1 MSDDSQNNKQN
12 MLFAAKAT
20 TNSTKSTNNETTN
33 DTEKCTPAEIK
44 ANNDQNIE
52 TSKAADAINKAKQEI
67 ADAVNKTVD
76 DLKDGIDKIT
86 KILSDTSSKDD
97 PDQSSASIQSIIDGL
112 SGVLKKLSE
121 KANVKVPGLSDV
133 SNLFDLK
140 APSMPNMPDF
150 KLPELPDDIKNTIE
164 DLIAALNS
172 LCTQLSILPLMIL
185 YKIVFAILNVTIPG
199 TNVSF
204 MDILKSVPP
213 VDIIDDAIQALPQ
226 IYDLVS
232 QMPAKVGTIAKN
244 KIKIVINELANNQVP
259 EAPADLSASYPVD
272 PTPPKPMTPEAIEN
286 QETIV

>member
-1 MSDDSQNNKQN
+1 MSEDLQNNKQN
-12 MLFAAKAT
+12 MLFAAEAT
-20 TNSTKSTNNETTN
+20 TDNTESTN
-33 DTEKCTPAEIK
+33 DTEKYTPTEIK
-44 ANNDQNIE
+44 TNNDQNIE
-52 TSKAADAINKAKQEI
+52 TSKAADATNKAKQEI
-67 ADAVNKTVD
+67 AKATNAIVD
-76 DLKDGIDKIT
+76 GLKDGIDKIT
-86 KILSDTSSKDD
+86 KTLSDTSSKDD
-97 PDQSSASIQSIIDGL
+97 PDQSSSSIQSIIDGL
-112 SGVLKKLSE
+112 TGALGKLSE

-133 SNLFDLK
+133 SKLFDLE

-150 KLPELPDDIKNTIE
+150 KLPELPADIKNSIE

-226 IYDLVS
+226 IYNLVS

-244 KIKIVINELANNQVP
+244 KIKIVINECANNQVP
-259 EAPADLSASYPVD
+259 EAPTDLSASYPID

-286 QETIV
+286 QETVV